1 MFATRFVICA
11 VGAAL
16 ALAAPDYRRGAIG
29 SGEKQAPISVPVKVI
44 NCSSNDECYR
54 VDVSIG
60 TPPQKYRLTL
70 DNTIYTN
77 IHLFSSKMPAPNSTC
92 KSVDIG
98 RKYYD
103 PGASRTYAANGESEG
118 GPLPYYPY
126 EDPKCTKDGGFS
138 AQGFNDTV
146 QIGSVSLT
154 SVPASLIT
162 VLTAPLN
169 PEWDA
174 DGFFGIHPPFSPS
187 EESLDT
193 LTVILAAFQR
203 PSVTF
208 YYARVDY
215 FDQNSNKGGMMT
227 LGGVDTTNCDA
238 KWTTIPSSRA
248 FHGQLMIETFSIKGK
263 SFRSWKYA
271 ESDVTTAYITAPQ
284 AAIDAVVKATGAE
297 YDFRTDTFQ
306 VDCDKRVYF
315 PDMVFNLPGME
326 YRLPA
331 VDYARRRSVSSQ
343 RCTLMLV
350 PDGYWKLGTSFFRPY
365 CTQLDFKAK
374 TFSLAKALH

>member
-1 MFATRFVICA
+1 MFVTRFLICA

-16 ALAAPDYRRGAIG
+16 ARAAPDYRRDTTG
-29 SGEKQAPISVPVKVI
+29 SEAKLAATSVPMKVI
-44 NCSSNDECYR
+44 NCGSNNECYR

-77 IHLFSSKMPAPNSTC
+77 IHLFSSKMPTPNSTC
-92 KSVDIG
+92 TS
-98 RKYYD
+98 
-103 PGASRTYAANGESEG
+103 
-118 GPLPYYPY
+118 
-126 EDPKCTKDGGFS
+126 
-138 AQGFNDTV
+138 
-146 QIGSVSLT
+146 IGSVSLP

-162 VLTAPLN
+162 ILTAPLN

-174 DGFFGIHPPFSPS
+174 DGFFGTHPPFSPF

-193 LTVILAAFQR
+193 LSAFLAAFQR

-208 YYARVDY
+208 YYARVEY
-215 FDQNSNKGGMMT
+215 FDQNSNKGGVMT
-227 LGGVDTTNCDA
+227 VGGVDTTNCDA

-263 SFRSWKYA
+263 TVHSWKFA
-271 ESDVTTAYITAPQ
+271 EPDVTTSYITAPQ
-284 AAIDAVVKATGAE
+284 AAIDAVVKATSAE
-297 YDFRTDTFQ
+297 YDFKTDTFQ
-306 VDCDKRVYF
+306 VDCDKRSSF
-315 PDMVFNLPGME
+315 PDMVFKLPGMD
-326 YRLPA
+326 YHLPA
-331 VDYARRRSVSSQ
+331 VDYARRRSDSSQ

-350 PDGYWKLGTSFFRPY
+350 PDASGGPPSRGSYWTLGTSFFRPY
-365 CTQLDFKAK
+365 CTLLDFKAK